1 MSWCARA
8 LLFGTSSLALCRREV
23 DRVKGVQSII
33 GITACKHFCERC
45 MRLFDRARKS
55 LFSTSRS
62 AKKFFSRNDLIFHL
76 LICLGIIAISA
87 CIPLLELFASW
98 FGRLS
103 IFPLPGLCAL
113 LFYFLLIFLQPHIF
127 VWPKYRSHYLIVVF
141 LASFALIVWGPAQ
154 LRFLLLIMLYGL
166 IVHARVTFSDTDCL
180 LIEGSVILATLVGI
194 LLTGGTEFEEP
205 LRRTIV
211 ALGIGTKEPTA
222 LLQFC
227 IWLLGLFFLHVF
239 VGLGVHERVT
249 RRKSELLVKE
259 LTRTQQQLREYAMR
273 AEELAIVRERAR
285 VAREIHD
292 TLAQGLAA
300 IKMHLEIEAATYDG
314 KGTPLHLERV
324 RELAGA
330 LLDETRHSI
339 FDLRTEALDG
349 STLPEALNDLA
360 LSSSSPESEEGTTV
374 SFLIDKALARSAI
387 WLSILPTVSL
397 ACYRIAQEALT
408 NAQRHGKAEHVSIEL
423 SVEAGELCL
432 TVTDNGCGFAVEA
445 VAEKN
450 ERSSFGIIGMRERT
464 SAAGGSLEVISAP
477 SVGTQ
482 VVAMIPLSSTA
493 VEVDTL

>member
-1 MSWCARA
+1 
-8 LLFGTSSLALCRREV
+8 
-23 DRVKGVQSII
+23 
-33 GITACKHFCERC
+33 
-45 MRLFDRARKS
+45 
-55 LFSTSRS
+55 
-62 AKKFFSRNDLIFHL
+62 
-76 LICLGIIAISA
+76 
-87 CIPLLELFASW
+87 
-98 FGRLS
+98 
-103 IFPLPGLCAL
+103 
-113 LFYFLLIFLQPHIF
+113 
-127 VWPKYRSHYLIVVF
+127 
-141 LASFALIVWGPAQ
+141 
-154 LRFLLLIMLYGL
+154 
-166 IVHARVTFSDTDCL
+166 
-180 LIEGSVILATLVGI
+180 
-194 LLTGGTEFEEP
+194 
-205 LRRTIV
+205 
-211 ALGIGTKEPTA
+211 
-222 LLQFC
+222 
-227 IWLLGLFFLHVF
+227 
-239 VGLGVHERVT
+239 
-249 RRKSELLVKE
+249 
-259 LTRTQQQLREYAMR
+259 MR